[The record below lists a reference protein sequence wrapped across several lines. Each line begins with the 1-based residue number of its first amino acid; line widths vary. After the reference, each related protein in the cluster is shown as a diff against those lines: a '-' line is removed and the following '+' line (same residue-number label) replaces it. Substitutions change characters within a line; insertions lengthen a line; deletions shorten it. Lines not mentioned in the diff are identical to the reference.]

1 MSNDELNERLRE
13 LHGELKST
21 EALAE
26 EERRVLHSL
35 ASEIEE
41 ILVNRKQHPRQYG
54 GLSERLK
61 EGVAHL
67 EANHPRATLLMRELI
82 DSLAYLG
89 I

>member
-1 MSNDELNERLRE
+1 MNNDELNERLRE

-26 EERRVLHSL
+26 EERRVLRGL
-35 ASEIEE
+35 ASDIEE
-41 ILVNRKQHPRQYG
+41 ILVKGDQHPRQYG

>member
-13 LHGELKST
+13 LHGELKNT
-21 EALAE
+21 ESLAE
-26 EERRVLHSL
+26 EERRVLHGL
-35 ASEIEE
+35 ASDIEE
-41 ILVNRKQHPRQYG
+41 ILVKGKQHPRQYG

-61 EGVAHL
+61 EGVAQL
-67 EANHPRATLLMRELI
+67 EANHPRATLMMRELI